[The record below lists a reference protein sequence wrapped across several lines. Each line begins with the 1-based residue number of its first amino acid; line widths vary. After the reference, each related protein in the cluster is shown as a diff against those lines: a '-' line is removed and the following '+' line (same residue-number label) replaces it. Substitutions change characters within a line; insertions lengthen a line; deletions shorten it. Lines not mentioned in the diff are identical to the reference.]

1 MLRRTTKKIKEKSIK
16 LLSIAII
23 LIGILVLF
31 MNAIVWQSIDTFD
44 LAKRINLLS
53 FLLGFLYLL
62 FGVVLLKAKF

>member
-23 LIGILVLF
+23 LIGVLVLF
-31 MNAIVWQSIDTFD
+31 MNAIVWQSTDTSD

>member
-1 MLRRTTKKIKEKSIK
+1 MMRRTTKKIKEKSIK

-23 LIGILVLF
+23 LIGVLVLF
-31 MNAIVWQSIDTFD
+31 MNAMVWQSTDTSD